1 MQLNCLNSSIRLMAL
16 YLIYYFPPQHPTL
29 PIYGSHF
36 TIGHGAHHDL
46 RLGESSAATPVCRLK
61 QAKVL

>member
-1 MQLNCLNSSIRLMAL
+1 MIESFHQTDGSLFNLFVLS
-16 YLIYYFPPQHPTL
+16 QHPTL

-46 RLGESSAATPVCRLK
+46 RLGESSTASPVCRLK

>member
-1 MQLNCLNSSIRLMAL
+1 MIEMFHQTDVSLFNLLVL
-16 YLIYYFPPQHPTL
+16 PQHPTL

-46 RLGESSAATPVCRLK
+46 RLGESSTASPVCRLK